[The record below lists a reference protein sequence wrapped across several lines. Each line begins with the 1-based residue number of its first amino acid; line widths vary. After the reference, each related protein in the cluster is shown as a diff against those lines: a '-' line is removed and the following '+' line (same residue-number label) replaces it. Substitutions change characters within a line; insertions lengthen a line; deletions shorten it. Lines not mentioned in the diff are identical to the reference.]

1 MVDLSPILDVIV
13 QLLAAGLMGLGSWA
27 IARLSTKL
35 KLSSDSEVRKYLQ
48 EALERGVSFAVGV
61 ASEKSKDLSEV
72 EVRNEMVRDAANYV
86 ITKTPDALK
95 SLGVTDEAVQDLVR
109 ARLATV
115 T

>member
-1 MVDLSPILDVIV
+1 MIDLNPIFQVLIE
-13 QLLAAGLMGLGSWA
+13 LLAAGLMASGTWA

-48 EALERGVSFAVGV
+48 DAMERGVSFAVGV
-61 ASEKSKDLSEV
+61 AKEKTKDMNEV
-72 EVRNEMVRDAANYV
+72 EVRNEIVRDASNYV
-86 ITKTPDALK
+86 IAKTPDALK
-95 SLGVTDEAVQDLVR
+95 SLGVTNEAVQDLVR